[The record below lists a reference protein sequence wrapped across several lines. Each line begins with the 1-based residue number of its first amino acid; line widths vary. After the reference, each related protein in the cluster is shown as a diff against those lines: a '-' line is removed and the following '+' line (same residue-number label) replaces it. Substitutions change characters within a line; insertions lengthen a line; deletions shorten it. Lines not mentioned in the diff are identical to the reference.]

1 MKTLNAIFDAWLDEL
16 KMIVKDEG
24 VMLFFI
30 FLPIGYPLIYSW
42 IYNNEVAREVPVV
55 LIDNSH

>member
-1 MKTLNAIFDAWLDEL
+1 M
-16 KMIVKDEG
+16 KMIIKDEG
-24 VMLFFI
+24 VVLFFI

-55 LIDNSH
+55 LIDKSH